1 MTTCFFLLTNAF
13 HFFPFFHTYRPLNRS
28 TEPLHQ
34 GFTEKR
40 TKLAVVALGAFRSHH
55 TPTMPPR
62 KPLTAAQARERE
74 RKLIARKERNRA
86 SAAAHRERKNATID
100 ELTIQVNK
108 LQEENRRLQA
118 LAEENRQLR
127 AALAA
132 QASSVEVEAPPQPPV
147 PQQRAPLQQPS
158 QMLLRIPLVPN
169 HVACQ
174 NTNPLPAVYAF

>member
-1 MTTCFFLLTNAF
+1 MNHLQTT
-13 HFFPFFHTYRPLNRS
+13 Y
-28 TEPLHQ
+28 
-34 GFTEKR
+34 
-40 TKLAVVALGAFRSHH
+40 
-55 TPTMPPR
+55 
-62 KPLTAAQARERE
+62 
-74 RKLIARKERNRA
+74 
-86 SAAAHRERKNATID
+86 
-100 ELTIQVNK
+100 K